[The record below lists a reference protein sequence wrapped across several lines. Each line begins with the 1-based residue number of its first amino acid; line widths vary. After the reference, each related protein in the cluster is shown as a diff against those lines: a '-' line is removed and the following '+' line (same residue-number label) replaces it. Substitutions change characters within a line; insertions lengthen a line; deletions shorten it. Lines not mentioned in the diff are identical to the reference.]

1 MNIYDDGYIILK
13 NILSPRQLEKV
24 LQSDN
29 NNVIDYKVMRQFIDN
44 DILPVIIQNTNFIT
58 KPKYIKFRYS
68 NNNNSTDASTFHSDI
83 YNFTEDN
90 IMPVYTCLCYFDKTQ
105 LIVIPGSH
113 KKSFHRE
120 NSSISSYEKQRVIT
134 IGPMDIMIFHANL
147 YHRGTNFNTNANRRL
162 LQVFEIFPDDN
173 TFLLYYQRFI
183 TVITAN
189 SMTTS
194 ISNPLSFHLSRLM
207 FVPDKLCFIHYWF
220 VYHNIQYSVACNDV
234 LPHYKNGKLLTY
246 EPGKR
251 IIYDYITGSDP
262 INVNI
267 ICENTKSLVPDV
279 YCSMFYL
286 LCWLVLFVIFYYGVK
301 RLYLYYFVAFGPKNK
316 NKNSRSFVHLR
327 KY

>member
-13 NILSPRQLEKV
+13 NILSQRQLEQG
-24 LQSDN
+24 LQSDK
-29 NNVIDYKVMRQFIDN
+29 NNVIDYKLMRQFIDN
-44 DILPVIIQNTNFIT
+44 DILPVIISNTNFIT

-105 LIVIPGSH
+105 IIVIPGSH

-120 NSSISSYEKQRVIT
+120 NTTISSYEKQRVIT
-134 IGPMDIMIFHANL
+134 IGPTDIMIFHANL
-147 YHRGTNFNTNANRRL
+147 YHRGTNFHTNGNRRL

-173 TFLLYYQRFI
+173 TFLLYYERFI
-183 TVITAN
+183 TVITSN
-189 SMTTS
+189 SMTTR
-194 ISNPLSFHLSRLM
+194 ISNPISYYLSRITLL
-207 FVPDKLCFIHYWF
+207 PDKLWFIHYWF

-267 ICENTKSLVPDV
+267 ICENTKSVVPDV
-279 YCSMFYL
+279 YSSMFYL
-286 LCWLVLFVIFYYGVK
+286 LCWLILFVICYYGVK
-301 RLYLYYFVAFGPKNK
+301 RLYLYVYYFVAFGPTNK
-316 NKNSRSFVHLR
+316 NNSDLR

>member
-13 NILSPRQLEKV
+13 NILSPRQLEQG

-83 YNFTEDN
+83 YDFTEDN

-120 NSSISSYEKQRVIT
+120 NSSINSYEKQRVIT
-134 IGPMDIMIFHANL
+134 IEPTDIMIFHANL
-147 YHRGTNFNTNANRRL
+147 YHRGTNFNTNGNRRL

-173 TFLLYYQRFI
+173 TFLLYYERFI

-189 SMTTS
+189 SITTS
-194 ISNPLSFHLSRLM
+194 ISNPLSFHLSRII

-234 LPHYKNGKLLTY
+234 LPHYKN
-246 EPGKR
+246 
-251 IIYDYITGSDP
+251 
-262 INVNI
+262 
-267 ICENTKSLVPDV
+267 
-279 YCSMFYL
+279 
-286 LCWLVLFVIFYYGVK
+286 
-301 RLYLYYFVAFGPKNK
+301 
-316 NKNSRSFVHLR
+316 
-327 KY
+327 